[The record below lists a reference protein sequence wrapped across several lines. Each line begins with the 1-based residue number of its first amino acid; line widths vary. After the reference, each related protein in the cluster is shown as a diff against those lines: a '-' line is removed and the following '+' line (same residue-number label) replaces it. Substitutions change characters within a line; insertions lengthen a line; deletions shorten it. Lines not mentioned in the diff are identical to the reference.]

1 MVLEYKEEKLE
12 SDDEVIVYEI
22 DFVMNIAADGALFEG
37 KVIHDYNKVRSNLK
51 DPNVAIEKVWVES
64 RKLHIVEIKDPLQR
78 NVSEVEVIKVKN
90 GEGFNYPFGHIISWE
105 ALPQGIRVKAKVIDL
120 YQTQGR
126 TARALIKHGMAGVMP
141 IIKRG
146 VITGLGVIIDSP
158 VKHQN
163 W

>member
-22 DFVMNIAADGALFEG
+22 DFVMNISADGALFEG
-37 KVIHDYNKVRSNLK
+37 KTIHDYNKVVSNLV

-64 RKLHIVEIKDPLQR
+64 RKIHIIEIEDPLQR
-78 NVSEVEVIKVKN
+78 NVSEVKFIKVKN
-90 GEGFNYPFGHIISWE
+90 GEGFNFPLGHIISWE

-126 TARALIKHGMAGVMP
+126 TVRALIKHKMAGVMP

-158 VKHQN
+158 VKHSN